1 MARGWESKTVEAQ
14 IETAEGEQRD
24 YKRIPLNASEAEILR
39 AREGLLLTRT
49 RVLQDLERA
58 RHERYRQMLREALS
72 QLERDL
78 VCLGP
83 QP

>member
-39 AREGLLLTRT
+39 EREGL
-49 RVLQDLERA
+49 
-58 RHERYRQMLREALS
+58 
-72 QLERDL
+72 
-78 VCLGP
+78 P
-83 QP
+83 